1 MRAGAELIR
10 ALALTAALEAAV
22 CAPALPQDALPPTA
36 ANVAP
41 PVTVLGSGAS
51 QGRTVHDIQFRGI
64 QGDAAVLNQL
74 RELVEQKPGQP
85 LDRRKVRSSIQ
96 QLFATGRFANL
107 QVEAEQRPDAQV
119 TLVFVAEGNY
129 FVGNM
134 TLEGAPKRPTAAQLL
149 DSSKLTL
156 GELFTPEKLET
167 SFQRMKD
174 VLADNGY
181 YQAEVTVQKIEH
193 PETQQVELH
202 FHVLPGRPAT
212 VGQVTIQGSPGYSP
226 EEVRNLAHLHSGDQ
240 VSVDRLTKALQH
252 LRKKFQKEHRL
263 EAQIA
268 VSNRIYHADNNTLD
282 YVFNIVRGPTVDI
295 HVEGAGLSQGTLKK
309 LVPVFEEYA
318 VDDDLL
324 NEGRRNLRNYFQ
336 TRGYFDAEVNVQRE
350 PQPEQDHLHVVYL
363 VNRGARHKLTDLGIT
378 IQPAPA
384 RPGRYYDPEDLR
396 ERMQVQPAGIL
407 LSHGRFS
414 QDMLARDVHTIENLY
429 HSQGFQQVKV
439 SSDVQDNYKGE
450 KDRMAVFVR
459 VEEGP
464 QTLVGNLHI
473 VGNQSFSQ
481 QELPILSTEAGQ
493 PFSDANLASD
503 RDSILNFYFNNGFPD
518 VEFDVATKAL
528 PDNRVDVTYTIGEGG
543 RVFVDRVLTSGLH
556 YTHPWV
562 VTRDMKVRGGDPL
575 SQENLYLSQAAF
587 YDLGIFNEV
596 NMAVQNPEGRAK
608 YKDVIFQFQ
617 EAKRW
622 TFNYGL
628 GLEIQTGSPANTPSG
643 RTGAS
648 PRVSFDVNRINFR
661 GREHTLTFHSHVGR
675 LQQRGSISYDAPR
688 WFNIP
693 FLRLTFTVL
702 YDNSLNVQ
710 TFSSERFEGA
720 VQAEQTVTRRFD
732 GQPVTTL
739 LWRFNYRRV
748 RATNLNVAVEQIPQ
762 LSQPVRLGMPSLT
775 YIRDKRDNPIDAR
788 KGNYNTF
795 DGGYA
800 SAALGSQLCVPPP
813 GPGLPAPPC
822 TPVSFGRMVVQNATY
837 QPFGRKGRFV
847 FARSTRIGIEE
858 PTGNTTIIPLPERF
872 LAGGGS
878 TLRGFGLNQAG
889 PRDPS
894 TGFPVGGG
902 AMFVNNLEMRFPP
915 VTLPFFQD
923 NLSFVT
929 FLDSGNVFDRATDMF
944 NNLLRWNQKDRQAC
958 RSLASTP
965 PPPPSSNVTCDLNY
979 ISHAIGLGVR
989 YRTPVGPVRVDFG
1002 YNLNPPTFPVLIDPK
1017 NPSNPNFVPRHETLG
1032 HFNFFFSIG
1041 QTF

>member
-1 MRAGAELIR
+1 MRPGAALIR
-10 ALALTAALEAAV
+10 ALTTAAAFTVAV
-22 CAPALPQDALPPTA
+22 CATAQQDAPAAAA

-41 PVTVLGSGAS
+41 PAVMVMGGGAY
-51 QGRTVHDIQFRGI
+51 QGRTVHDIQFRGVS
-64 QGDAAVLNQL
+64 GDAAILNQL
-74 RELVEQKPGQP
+74 RELVEQKTGEP

-96 QLFATGRFANL
+96 QLYATGRFANL
-107 QVEAEQRPDAQV
+107 QAEAEQRPDAQV
-119 TLVFVAEGNY
+119 TLVFVAQPNF
-129 FVGNM
+129 FVGFM
-134 TLEGAPKRPTAAQLL
+134 TMEGAPKRPTAAQLL

-156 GELFTPEKLET
+156 GELFTPEKLEAAFA
-167 SFQRMKD
+167 SMKQ

-181 YQAEVTVQKIEH
+181 YQAEVTAEKIEH

-202 FHVLPGRPAT
+202 FHVVPGAPAT
-212 VGQVTIQGSPGYSP
+212 VGQVTIKGSPGYSP
-226 EEVRNLAHLHSGDQ
+226 EEVRNLAHLHSGDR

-252 LRKKFQKEHRL
+252 LRKRYQKEHRL

-268 VSNRIYHADNNTLD
+268 VSNRIYRQQSNTLD
-282 YVFNIVRGPTVDI
+282 YVFSVVRGPTVDI
-295 HVEGAGLSQGTLKK
+295 SVEGAGISQRTLKK

-324 NEGRRNLRNYFQ
+324 NEGRRNLRTYFQ
-336 TRGYFDAEVNVQRE
+336 TRGYFDTDVTVQRD
-350 PQPEQDHLHVVYL
+350 PQPEQNHVHIVYV
-363 VNRGARHKLTDLGIT
+363 VNRGSRHNLSDLRIDV
-378 IQPAPA
+378 QPAPGR
-384 RPGRYYDPEDLR
+384 RPYYEADDLR
-396 ERMQVQPAGIL
+396 ERMQVQPSGIL
-407 LSHGRFS
+407 FSHGRFS
-414 QDMLARDVHTIENLY
+414 PDMLARDVRTLEDLFR
-429 HSQGFQQVKV
+429 SQGFQQVKV
-439 SSDVQDNYKGE
+439 TTEVEDDYKGE
-450 KDRMAVFVR
+450 KDRMAVFVH
-459 VEEGP
+459 VNEGL
-464 QTLVGNLHI
+464 QTLVGNLVI
-473 VGNQSFSQ
+473 SGNQSFSRD
-481 QELPILSTEAGQ
+481 ELPELSTEEGQ
-493 PFSDANLASD
+493 PFSDASLASD
-503 RDSILNFYFNNGFPD
+503 RDSVLNFYFNNGFPD
-518 VEFDVATKAL
+518 VQFEATSKPEAN
-528 PDNRVDVTYTIGEGG
+528 DSTRMNVTYVIKEGD
-543 RVFVDRVLTSGLH
+543 RVYVDRVLTSGLH

-562 VTRDMKVRGGDPL
+562 VRRDMKVRNGDPL
-575 SQENLYLSQAAF
+575 NQENMYLSQAAF

-608 YKDVIFQFQ
+608 YKDIAFQFQ

-628 GLEIQTGSPANTPSG
+628 GLEIQTGTPANAPSG

-661 GREHTLTFHSHVGR
+661 GREHTLTLHSHVGR

-688 WFNIP
+688 WFNVP
-693 FLRLTFTVL
+693 FLRLTFTTL

-739 LWRFNYRRV
+739 LWHFNYRRV
-748 RATNLNVAVEQIPQ
+748 RASNLNVAVEQIPQ

-813 GPGLPAPPC
+813 SGSAPGTPAPPC
-822 TPVSFGRMVVQNATY
+822 TPVSFGRMLVQNATY

-858 PTGNTTIIPLPERF
+858 LTGQSTVIPLPERF
-872 LAGGGS
+872 LAGGGT

-889 PRDPS
+889 PRDLS
-894 TGFPVGGG
+894 TGFPVGGA
-902 AMFVNNLEMRFPP
+902 AMFINNLEMRFPP
-915 VTLPFFQD
+915 MTLPFFQD
-923 NLSFVT
+923 SLSLVT
-929 FLDSGNVFDRATDMF
+929 FLDSGNVFERATDMF
-944 NNLLRWNQKDRQAC
+944 NNLLRWSQKDRNSC
-958 RSLASTP
+958 RSLDTTTNLP
-965 PPPPSSNVTCDLNY
+965 CDLNY
-979 ISHAIGLGVR
+979 ISHAVGLGVR

-1002 YNLNPPTFPVLIDPK
+1002 YNLNPPTFPVRKPTDTTDPH
-1017 NPSNPNFVPRHETLG
+1017 FETLG
-1032 HFNFFFSIG
+1032 RFNFFFSIG